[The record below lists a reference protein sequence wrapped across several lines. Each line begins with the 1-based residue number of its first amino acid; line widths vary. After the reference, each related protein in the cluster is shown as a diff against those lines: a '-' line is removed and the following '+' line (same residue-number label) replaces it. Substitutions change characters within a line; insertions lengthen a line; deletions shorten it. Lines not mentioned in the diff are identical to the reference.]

1 MIDFQ
6 LDQIKYLERRKTD
19 LENCFIAISCRQ
31 FEEIESIGHK
41 MKGNGTTFGFPEL
54 SELGSEMEA
63 AAKAKNQEVVLQ
75 LTKKFKQWFDSQTH
89 S

>member
-6 LDQIKYLERRKTD
+6 LDQIKYLERRKAD
-19 LENCFIAISCRQ
+19 LEKCFIAISCRQ

-41 MKGNGTTFGFPEL
+41 IKGNGTTFGFPEL